1 MVRRSRAEPMTG
13 LGTGTACIPRDAFA
27 AGQVPGST
35 GRMWAQE
42 EHDKVEVGEVGI
54 LL

>member
-1 MVRRSRAEPMTG
+1 MTG
-13 LGTGTACIPRDAFA
+13 LRTGTACIPRDAFA
-27 AGQVPGST
+27 AGQVPGPR

-42 EHDKVEVGEVGI
+42 EHKVEVGKVGV